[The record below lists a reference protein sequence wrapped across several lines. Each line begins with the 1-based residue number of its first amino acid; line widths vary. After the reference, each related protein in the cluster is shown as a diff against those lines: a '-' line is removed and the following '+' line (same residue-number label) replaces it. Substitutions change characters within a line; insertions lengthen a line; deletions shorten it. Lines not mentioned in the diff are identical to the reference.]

1 MSSIALPS
9 DLPMKIALTG
19 ASGFVGRALTERLRK
34 AGHTVQPVSTRTA
47 PTPETLAGCDAVV
60 HLAGEPVAQRWTAR
74 TRNKILSSRV
84 EGTRAL
90 VNAMRTRPPQV
101 LISASAVGYYGSRG
115 DEILTEA
122 TPPADDFLGKV
133 ATAWEHEAQTAESLG
148 VRVARL
154 RIGVVLGPGG
164 GALARM
170 VLPFRLGVG
179 GRIGSG
185 RQWMSWIHL
194 DDLTAL
200 IAFLLKESTVRGAF
214 NAVSPHPV
222 TNREF
227 TQALARAVHR
237 PAIFPVPAFAL
248 KLLFGE
254 MASVILASQRAI
266 PDAATRAS
274 FTFEYPDIFGALA
287 QILAS

>member
-1 MSSIALPS
+1 MN
-9 DLPMKIALTG
+9 IALTG
-19 ASGFVGRALTERLRK
+19 ASGFVGRALTERLAK
-34 AGHTVQPVSTRTA
+34 AGHIVQPVSTRSA
-47 PTPETLAGCDAVV
+47 PTSDALAGCDAVI
-60 HLAGEPVAQRWTAR
+60 HLAGEPIAQRWTADVR
-74 TRNKILSSRV
+74 EKILTSRV
-84 EGTRAL
+84 EGTHKL
-90 VNAMRTRPPQV
+90 VDAMRTRPPQV

-122 TPPADDFLGKV
+122 ASPSDDFLGKI
-133 ATAWEHEAQTAESLG
+133 AIAWEREALAAESLG

-154 RIGVVLGPGG
+154 RTGMVLGPGG
-164 GALARM
+164 GALERL
-170 VLPFRLGVG
+170 VPPFRMGVG

-185 RQWMSWIHL
+185 RQWVSWIHL

-227 TQALARAVHR
+227 TRALARAVNR
-237 PAIFPVPAFAL
+237 PAILPVPGFAL

-254 MASVILASQRAI
+254 MASVIRASQRAI
-266 PDAATRAS
+266 PDAAIRAG
-274 FTFEYPDIFGALA
+274 FTFDYPDIFGALA
-287 QILAS
+287 QILAP

>member
-1 MSSIALPS
+1 MNIA
-9 DLPMKIALTG
+9 ITG
-19 ASGFVGRALTERLRK
+19 ASGFVGRALAERLRK
-34 AGHTVQPVSTRTA
+34 AGHSIQPVSTRAT
-47 PTPETLAGCDAVV
+47 PTPEALAGCDAVV
-60 HLAGEPVAQRWTAR
+60 HLAGEPVAQRWTDNAR
-74 TRNKILSSRV
+74 DKIRSSRV

-90 VNAMRTRPPQV
+90 VNAMRARPPQV
-101 LISASAVGYYGSRG
+101 LISASAVGYYGSR
-115 DEILTEA
+115 DDQILTEA
-122 TPPADDFLGKV
+122 TPPADDFLGQI
-133 ATAWEHEAQTAESLG
+133 ATAWEHEAQAAESLG

-164 GALARM
+164 GALAQM
-170 VLPFRLGVG
+170 VTPFRLGVG
-179 GRIGSG
+179 GRIGNG

-227 TQALARAVHR
+227 TQALARALHR

-248 KLLFGE
+248 RLMFGE

-266 PDAATRAS
+266 PDAATRAG
-274 FTFEYPDIFGALA
+274 FTFEYPDVFGALA
-287 QILAS
+287 EIFAP